1 MTVRLVPSESDSSPT
16 PPVAAP
22 TAPREPPAPP
32 PGSTPP
38 STDAGTT
45 APVARVAAAPAG
57 TDGVAGT
64 VAAAPAGTE
73 PAPAGAVEPD
83 TAPGVPDPVTTESRV
98 ALREARRA
106 RRRTAW
112 LCAAVVALALA
123 LTIVVVSLARIRP
136 IPQSSAAVTP

>member
-1 MTVRLVPSESDSSPT
+1 M
-16 PPVAAP
+16 
-22 TAPREPPAPP
+22 
-32 PGSTPP
+32 
-38 STDAGTT
+38 
-45 APVARVAAAPAG
+45 AAAPAG

-136 IPQSSAAVTP
+136 IPQSSAAVTTAVTVHILVPSVPTPGATAPEGGTP